1 MINGS
6 NVTLFIFFLG
16 MILIIHGIYQQK
28 FKQLEQ
34 NVRVEYRFIPRT
46 YYEEQIS
53 NTMDVSNNFKTMFQT
68 DSWLERNVTL
78 PKGDRVDV

>member
-6 NVTLFIFFLG
+6 NVTLFIFFVG

-53 NTMDVSNNFKTMFQT
+53 NNMDVSNNFKTMFQT

-78 PKGDRVDV
+78 PKGDRTGD

>member
-1 MINGS
+1 MLNGS